1 MASFSLVGGSLGPA
15 LSAELMEHYTT
26 WIAAIAAFL
35 INLMSLIPLLFV
47 PETLSTAKE
56 NPEADADGDN
66 VNSEELQP
74 RSLKSHLSQS
84 FTLLLASFSALRS
97 PSLLL
102 VLATFLTF
110 APEILGTSQFMAQYI
125 SKRFGW
131 PLARTG
137 YLLTLRGVIHLSVLL
152 VILPSLSK
160 LLLRYHSPAKKD
172 LIFARGS
179 IAFAGTGAFL
189 MAAPQIGI
197 LMGGL
202 AVHSLGSGLAPLC
215 RSLATSYVT
224 QQEAS
229 KLNTMIGMVEMAGSL
244 FAGPLLAWLFDTG
257 MRLGGIAFGLPY
269 FGLAAAFALCFF
281 GLCFVKSPAAEE
293 EVDSD

>member
-1 MASFSLVGGSLGPA
+1 MAFSSLVGVSLGPA
-15 LSAELMEHYTT
+15 LSAELMGHYTT
-26 WIAAIAAFL
+26 WIAAIVGFL

-47 PETLSTAKE
+47 PETLSTAKAI
-56 NPEADADGDN
+56 PEADADDDN
-66 VNSEELQP
+66 VDSEEPQP
-74 RSLKSHLSQS
+74 RSFKSHLSQPV
-84 FTLLLASFSALRS
+84 TLILASFSALKS

-102 VLATFLTF
+102 VLATFLTV
-110 APEILGTSQFMAQYI
+110 APELLGTSQFMAQYI

-131 PLARTG
+131 PLAKTG

-152 VILPSLSK
+152 VVLPSLSK
-160 LLLRYHSPAKKD
+160 LILRYHNPAKKD
-172 LIFARGS
+172 LILARGS
-179 IAFAGTGAFL
+179 IAFAGTGALL
-189 MAAPQIGI
+189 MAAPQIGV

-215 RSLATSYVT
+215 RSLATSFVA
-224 QQEAS
+224 QQDAS

-269 FGLAAAFALCFF
+269 FGLAGSFALCFF
-281 GLCFVKSPAAEE
+281 GLCFVRSPAVEA
-293 EVDSD
+293 EVDTD